1 VLAWPLMAPPDLPAE
16 RVAELRTAFD
26 AMMKDRDLLAEAAK
40 QGLDVDPVG
49 GAEIDALVQR
59 VYDTPP
65 DVLELVRRINA
76 SR

>member
-1 VLAWPLMAPPDLPAE
+1 MTPPDLPAE

-26 AMMKDRDLLAEAAK
+26 AMMKDPELLAEAAK
-40 QGLDVDPVG
+40 LGLDIDPVG
-49 GAEIDALVQR
+49 GVEIDALVQR
-59 VYDTPP
+59 IYATPP

>member
-1 VLAWPLMAPPDLPAE
+1 MAPPGLPVE

-26 AMMKDRDLLAEAAK
+26 AMMKDPDLLAEAAK
-40 QGLDVDPVG
+40 QGLDIDPVG

-59 VYDTPP
+59 VYATPP

>member
-1 VLAWPLMAPPDLPAE
+1 MTPPDLPAE

-26 AMMKDRDLLAEAAK
+26 AMMKDPDLLAEAAK
-40 QGLDVDPVG
+40 QGLDIDPVG
-49 GAEIDALVQR
+49 GVEIDALVQR
-59 VYDTPP
+59 LYATPP

>member
-1 VLAWPLMAPPDLPAE
+1 
-16 RVAELRTAFD
+16 
-26 AMMKDRDLLAEAAK
+26 MKDPDLLAEATR
-40 QGLDVDPVG
+40 QGLDVDPVS

-59 VYDTPP
+59 VYATPP